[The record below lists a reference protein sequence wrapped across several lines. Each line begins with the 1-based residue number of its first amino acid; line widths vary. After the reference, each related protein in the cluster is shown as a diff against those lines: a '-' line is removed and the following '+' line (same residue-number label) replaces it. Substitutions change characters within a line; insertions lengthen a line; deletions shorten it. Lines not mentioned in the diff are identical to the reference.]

1 MSTVCNLLGRTPL
14 VKPYGNHE
22 FGSKKG
28 AAHQEQSVNENV
40 VPFVVGK
47 GDIGMDGVPDADQ

>member
-1 MSTVCNLLGRTPL
+1 MPL
-14 VKPYGNHE
+14 RISFQNHDFGN
-22 FGSKKG
+22 KKG
-28 AAHQEQSVNENV
+28 AAQQEQSVNGNV